1 MNRHKAN
8 TRKGF
13 SLIEMMMVVF
23 ILAILVGAMFRQI
36 DRAQTRYSVE
46 TRKLDLTQQ
55 NRDFIDQF
63 TRDLHQAGYPS
74 PVTYGNRV
82 DLSSNLT
89 AAGIWYISQTDL
101 RMEADV
107 DGTGVVEIAY
117 HYDDGTAGG
126 PNNCPCM
133 KRASA
138 PKAPNIMPWA
148 QMPNPVY
155 YAQVENIVPPVAGQP
170 LFIAYS
176 DSGAAID
183 LTTAKVLDS
192 ASLTAPT
199 YQFLHTIR
207 NVGIQFTTQAQGND
221 LDTKKS
227 IQVTM
232 SGMARVPSN

>member
-1 MNRHKAN
+1 MNHHKAN

-82 DLSSNLT
+82 DLSSKLT
-89 AAGIWYISQTDL
+89 AAGIWSISQTDL
-101 RMEADV
+101 TMEADV

-117 HYDDGTAGG
+117 HYDPTVGG
-126 PNNCPCM
+126 ANNCPCIM
-133 KRASA
+133 RASSA
-138 PKAPNIMPWA
+138 KVDNTMPWA
-148 QMPNPVY
+148 QMQNPVY
-155 YAQVENIVPPVAGQP
+155 YTQVQRVVAGQP
-170 LFIAYS
+170 LFLAYS
-176 DSGAAID
+176 NSGTAID
-183 LTTAKVLDS
+183 LTTAKVLGS
-192 ASLTAPT
+192 ASLTDPT
-199 YQFLHTIR
+199 YQLLHTIR

-221 LDTKKS
+221 LDTKNS
-227 IQVTM
+227 IQVSM

>member
-23 ILAILVGAMFRQI
+23 ILGILVGAMFRQI

-46 TRKLDLTQQ
+46 SRKLDLTQQ

-74 PVTYGNRV
+74 PVTYGNRF

-89 AAGIWYISQTDL
+89 AVGIYSISQTDL

-117 HYDDGTAGG
+117 HYDS
-126 PNNCPCM
+126 NCSCLM
-133 KRASA
+133 RASA

-155 YAQVENIVPPVAGQP
+155 YTQVQNIVPVAGQP
-170 LFIAYS
+170 IFLAYS
-176 DSGAAID
+176 NSGVAID
-183 LTTAKVLDS
+183 LTTPTVLAS
-192 ASLTAPT
+192 ASLTDPT

-207 NVGIQFTTQAQGND
+207 NVGIKFTTQAQGND

-232 SGMARVPSN
+232 SGMARIPSN